1 MAAAHT
7 LETTPLI
14 PLLLRRPELFRLT
27 SPAIHPHQNTP
38 PYPSVNTPPTHISR
52 QHSTFLLSNPS
63 VHTFA
68 RTRERESKL
77 LRSRIRP
84 PLLGGATI
92 PESSKKQR
100 TPATRELRLSE
111 GDGSDD

>member
-1 MAAAHT
+1 MVAAHA

-38 PYPSVNTPPTHISR
+38 LI
-52 QHSTFLLSNPS
+52 LLSTPHPHTSADNTQPS
-63 VHTFA
+63 LFPILLCTLLQE
-68 RTRERESKL
+68 RERESER
-77 LRSRIRP
+77 LRSGSRP
-84 PLLGGATI
+84 PFLGGAAM

-100 TPATRELRLSE
+100 TPATRKLQLSE
-111 GDGSDD
+111 CDGSDE